1 MMTEDDCCRCTKK
14 NREENDH
21 SQSKLYLPSS
31 DHMVHTGVPETTL
44 DGSWGAHIRSTAD
57 NVCIRRRG
65 IPALQKTAVI
75 AAIPRC
81 FSRLLRLRENLA
93 SGKDDEFNEVIQT
106 RPTCVHMEILQYDFL
121 RQRVLLPGRS
131 LVGCC
136 RFELFSEWQLWRVGR
151 ELVRSET
158 CAQSSRWKETYIH
171 ITTFLPPL
179 IGRTTKGSEVRV
191 ARYPQQLA
199 ADRRD
204 PESLPSPK

>member
-44 DGSWGAHIRSTAD
+44 DGSWGAHPVNCGHRMHSQTRGSRSPKTMLTACCYRDSTA
-57 NVCIRRRG
+57 
-65 IPALQKTAVI
+65 LK
-75 AAIPRC
+75 
-81 FSRLLRLRENLA
+81 RLRQNLVG
-93 SGKDDEFNEVIQT
+93 GKGDEFNEVIQT